1 MSGVGKMRDG
11 PESDSRWHGK
21 AREGHDLFRQ
31 NQVFREI
38 IDYGQPPRELI
49 KIS

>member
-1 MSGVGKMRDG
+1 MSGVGKMRDE

-31 NQVFREI
+31 YQAFPG
-38 IDYGQPPRELI
+38 IDGYGEHLRSLI